1 MGALVTT
8 SFKHHQAEQ
17 FVEGFSEPASSNI
30 YVFIARTDA
39 WENNLD
45 STGTVVTE
53 SDNASLEFRLYDRMI
68 AMKRVLSTDIAYVI
82 PRYNWTSGT
91 VYTQYNHTLSNLF
104 NNQFYV
110 IDSSNYNVYKCLFN
124 NSGSASNTKPTG
136 TSTSVISTADGYKWK
151 YMYTIPAAK
160 LSRFLTSDFMYVET
174 EINDVSNAA
183 VDGAI
188 NVAIVTNSGTGYNT
202 APSITITGDGVG
214 ATANAT
220 LNGNIVSA
228 INMVNVGSGYRYANI
243 TISGGGGTN
252 AAARAIISP
261 KGGHG
266 SNARI
271 ELGGYYVM
279 INARLENEEG
289 GVFPVDNDFRIS
301 GLVKDPQLYGTSTV
315 AGGSAYKL
323 TKNLYLSN
331 VAGTYV
337 LDEYVIGSNSKAN
350 AVITS
355 ISADAGN
362 SKANIRYFQAENK
375 TANANVFAVGD
386 IVTGAGGAVGTLV
399 SITNQEIQP
408 DSGQI
413 IYVDTFR
420 PIQRAIDQTES
431 LYLVIEF

>member
-8 SFKHHQAEQ
+8 AFKHHNAEQ
-17 FVEGFSEPASSNI
+17 FVEAFTEPASSNI

-39 WENNLD
+39 WPNNLD

-53 SDNASLEFRLYDRMI
+53 SDNSSIQYRLYDRMI
-68 AMKRVLSTDIAYVI
+68 AMKRVLSTDVAYVI
-82 PRYNWTSGT
+82 PRYNWTAGT
-91 VYTQYNHTLSNLF
+91 VYTQYDHTLSNIF
-104 NNQFYV
+104 GSQFYI
-110 IDSSNYNVYKCLFN
+110 IDPANYNVYKCLYNN
-124 NSGSASNTKPTG
+124 NSGQSNTKPTG
-136 TSTSVISTADGYKWK
+136 TSTSVITTADGYKWK

-174 EINDVSNAA
+174 EITDVSNAA
-183 VDGAI
+183 IDGSI
-188 NVAIVTNSGTGYNT
+188 NIVQVTNSGTGYNT
-202 APSITITGDGVG
+202 APTITITGDGVG

-220 LNGNIVSA
+220 LSANVVSA

-243 TISGGGGTN
+243 TISGGGGSN

-266 SNARI
+266 ANSRL

-279 INARLENEEG
+279 INARLENEESG
-289 GVFPVDNDFRIS
+289 IFPIDNDFRIS
-301 GLVKDPQLYGTSTV
+301 GLIKDPELYGTTTV
-315 AGGSAYKL
+315 AGGSAYR
-323 TKNLYLSN
+323 TTTNLYLAN
-331 VAGTYV
+331 VSGNYV
-337 LDEYVIGSNSKAN
+337 LDEFINGSNSKAN

-362 SKANIRYFQAENK
+362 SKANIRYFQAESK
-375 TANANVFAVGD
+375 TANANAFSAGD
-386 IVTGAGGAVGTLV
+386 IVTGAAGATGTIL
-399 SITNQEIQP
+399 SITNPEIKA
-408 DSGQI
+408 DSGFI
-413 IYVDTFR
+413 LYVDTFR